1 MKDNKFDIVIIG
13 SGLGGLACA
22 YILSKEG
29 FNVCVLEKNQQ
40 FGGSL
45 QDFKHDGVTFDTGVH
60 YVGGLDEGQ
69 SLHQYF
75 KYFNIIDKLK
85 YKRMDA
91 DGFEYISYDNDDN
104 FYKYGIGRE
113 NFVET
118 LAKEF
123 PEEREN
129 LKKFI
134 QQIKEIGLRYP
145 FYHLTDKTYTD
156 TLNFDFLDVSI
167 TQYLDKLFKNN
178 TLKSIIGGNNLLYAG
193 NEENSTL
200 YEHALIT
207 NSYVESAYR
216 FIGGAGQIAKYLVR
230 NIRANGGVVKRYQN
244 VEKFNAKDKEII
256 SVQLKTGER
265 YFAQKF
271 ISNIH
276 PTATLSM
283 MEGANIRNAYI
294 NRLNSIKNSSS
305 AYSMHIVLK
314 DKQKMPYQNYN
325 HYHYKDY
332 NVWNGESY
340 NHKNWPLNYMVF
352 TPINPNSDKWAESVI
367 AIAYMNFE
375 DVEQWKNTENI
386 AGFETDRGTL
396 YEAFKQKHN
405 EIFLKE
411 VYKVM
416 PELKGNIQSINVST
430 PLTYRDYLY
439 SPAGSIYGYAK
450 DYKNPLKAYISPQ
463 TKLDNL
469 YFTGQNVNLHG
480 VLGVT
485 ISAFMTCGEILGKPY
500 LYNKVKII

>member
-1 MKDNKFDIVIIG
+1 MDGNKFDIVIIG
-13 SGLGGLACA
+13 SGLGGLACG

-29 FNVCVLEKNQQ
+29 YSVCILEKNQQ

-75 KYFNIIDKLK
+75 KYFNILDKLK

-91 DGFEYISYDNDDN
+91 GGFEHISYDNDSN

-113 NFVET
+113 NFVEI
-118 LAKEF
+118 LAQEFTNEKES
-123 PEEREN
+123 
-129 LKKFI
+129 LQKFVKEI
-134 QQIKEIGLRYP
+134 REIGLRYP
-145 FYHLTDKTYTD
+145 FYHLTDNAYHD

-167 TQYLDKLFKNN
+167 AKYFNEHFKSEK
-178 TLKSIIGGNNLLYAG
+178 LKSILGGNNLLYAG
-193 NEENSTL
+193 NIENSTL

-207 NSYVESAYR
+207 NSYIESAYR
-216 FIGGAGQIAKYLVR
+216 FTGGAGQIAKYLVR

-244 VEKFNAKDKEII
+244 VEKFIAKDKEII
-256 SVQLKTGER
+256 SVKLKTGET
-265 YFAQKF
+265 YFAKKF

-276 PTATLSM
+276 PINTLKM
-283 MEGANIRNAYI
+283 VEGAHIRNAYI

-314 DKQKMPYQNYN
+314 DKEKMPYQNYN
-325 HYHYKDY
+325 HYHFKDY
-332 NVWNGESY
+332 NVWNGEFY
-340 NHKNWPLNYMVF
+340 TKNNWPLNYMAF
-352 TPINPNSDKWAESVI
+352 TPVNPKSDKWAESVI

-375 DVEQWKNTENI
+375 DVEQWKNTENV
-386 AGFETDRGTL
+386 AGFEEERGKM
-396 YEAFKQKHN
+396 YAEFKEKHN
-405 EIFLKE
+405 EIFLRE

-416 PELKGNIQSINVST
+416 PQLKGNIKSINVST

-439 SPAGSIYGYAK
+439 SPNGSIYGYSK

-463 TKLDNL
+463 TKLNNL
-469 YFTGQNVNLHG
+469 FFTGQNVNLHG

-485 ISAFMTCGEILGKPY
+485 VSAFMTCGEIMGKEY
-500 LYNKVKII
+500 LYDKVKMK